1 MNKEA
6 DKTLHPLSHVQCCEK
21 CFKID
26 QCFIYECH
34 LKLKWSWECRKVD
47 L

>member
-21 CFKID
+21 CF
-26 QCFIYECH
+26 
-34 LKLKWSWECRKVD
+34 
-47 L
+47 